1 MGTTINESSIICD
14 IIQETIHKIRGQQHK
29 EIKRGCKN
37 IALKKKKRK
46 KLKALNSS
54 NTFVPPCFL
63 SPRFEQAT
71 DSTEFDDEGS
81 LDPPT
86 LPFN

>member
-29 EIKRGCKN
+29 EIKRCKN
-37 IALKKKKRK
+37 IALKKKKK

-54 NTFVPPCFL
+54 NTFVSPCFL

-81 LDPPT
+81 LDLPT